1 MSAQAIFSVS
11 GLTKRFAEGEAEVL
25 VLKGIDLSM
34 TAGEMTA
41 LLGPSG
47 SGKSTLL
54 TILGTLMRASG
65 GTHEMLGVDLM
76 QASEAQRTEFRS
88 KHLGFVF
95 QFHHLLSDLSALE
108 NVMMPAASAAGRETR
123 AMRERAAE
131 LLDAVGLP
139 DRRSYRPSAM
149 SGGQRQR
156 VAVARAL
163 INNPALVLAD
173 EPTGNLDRQS
183 ADQVMDLI
191 RSINQTMATS
201 FLISTHDEHIA
212 AQCPRRIELLD
223 GRICRTQEQPAH
235 SESKESI
242 V

>member
-1 MSAQAIFSVS
+1 MTSSPVFAVTN
-11 GLTKRFAEGEAEVL
+11 LTKSFGEGEATTV
-25 VLKGIDLSM
+25 VLKGIDLAM
-34 TAGEMTA
+34 ERGEVAA

-65 GTHEMLGVDLM
+65 GTHMMLGTDLM
-76 QASEAQRTEFRS
+76 CASDAERTAFRS
-88 KHLGFVF
+88 RHLGFVF
-95 QFHHLLSDLSALE
+95 QFHHLLPDLSALE
-108 NVMMPAASAAGRETR
+108 NVMMPAAAAAGRETR
-123 AMRERAAE
+123 AMRSRATE
-131 LLDAVGLP
+131 LLDAVGLAH
-139 DRRSYRPSAM
+139 RRDYRPAAM

-183 ADQVMDLI
+183 AEQVMALL
-191 RSINQTMATS
+191 RTINQSMGTS
-201 FLISTHDEHIA
+201 FLISTHDEMIA

-223 GRICRTQEQPAH
+223 GRILR
-235 SESKESI
+235 S
-242 V
+242 

>member
-1 MSAQAIFSVS
+1 MSAQTIFSVS
-11 GLTKRFAEGEAEVL
+11 GLTKRFAEGEAEAL

-34 TAGEMTA
+34 TVGEMTA

-47 SGKSTLL
+47 SGKSTML
-54 TILGTLMRASG
+54 TILGTLMRASE

-108 NVMMPAASAAGRETR
+108 NVMMPAASAVGRETPAMRQR
-123 AMRERAAE
+123 AME
-131 LLDAVGLP
+131 LLDAVGIP
-139 DRRSYRPSAM
+139 DRRNYRPSAM

-212 AQCPRRIELLD
+212 AQCSRRIELLD
-223 GRICRTQEQPAH
+223 GRIIR
-235 SESKESI
+235 S
-242 V
+242 

>member
-1 MSAQAIFSVS
+1 MSAEPILAVRD
-11 GLTKRFAEGEAEVL
+11 LTKSFGEGEAQAL
-25 VLKGIDLSM
+25 VLKGIDL
-34 TAGEMTA
+34 AIKPGEMAA

-54 TILGTLMRASG
+54 TILGTLMRASSG
-65 GTHEMLGVDLM
+65 SHEMLGTDLM
-76 QASEAQRTEFRS
+76 HASDAERTAFRS
-88 KHLGFVF
+88 RHLGFVF
-95 QFHHLLSDLSALE
+95 QFHHLLPDLTALE
-108 NVMMPAASAAGRETR
+108 NVMMPAAASAGRENR
-123 AMRERAAE
+123 AMRSRAAE
-131 LLDAVGLP
+131 LLDAVGLA
-139 DRRSYRPSAM
+139 DRRDYRPAAM

-163 INNPALVLAD
+163 INNPVLVLAD

-191 RSINQTMATS
+191 RSINQAMSTS

-223 GRICRTQEQPAH
+223 GRIVR
-235 SESKESI
+235 S
-242 V
+242 

>member
-1 MSAQAIFSVS
+1 MSGETIFSVS
-11 GLTKRFAEGEAEVL
+11 NLTKSFGEGEAEVL
-25 VLKGIDLSM
+25 VLKAINLSM
-34 TAGEMTA
+34 ASGEMAA

-65 GTHEMLGVDLM
+65 GTHSMLGVDLM

-95 QFHHLLSDLSALE
+95 QFHHLLPDLSALE

-123 AMRERAAE
+123 AIRQRATE
-131 LLDAVGLP
+131 LLDAVGLS
-139 DRRSYRPSAM
+139 DHRDYRPSAM

-156 VAVARAL
+156 AAVARAL
-163 INNPALVLAD
+163 INNPVLVLAD
-173 EPTGNLDRQS
+173 EPTGNLDRKS
-183 ADQVMDLI
+183 ADQVMDLL
-191 RSINQTMATS
+191 RSINQTMTTS

-223 GRICRTQEQPAH
+223 GRIVR
-235 SESKESI
+235 S
-242 V
+242 

>member
-1 MSAQAIFSVS
+1 MSAEPILSVS
-11 GLTKRFAEGEAEVL
+11 GLTKRFGEGEAETL

-34 TAGEMTA
+34 VAGEMAA

-76 QASEAQRTEFRS
+76 QASEARRTEFRS

-108 NVMMPAASAAGRETR
+108 NVMMPAASAVGRETR
-123 AMRERAAE
+123 AMRERAME
-131 LLDAVGLP
+131 LLDAVGLA
-139 DRRSYRPSAM
+139 DHRDYRPSAM

-173 EPTGNLDRQS
+173 EPTGNLDRHS

-212 AQCPRRIELLD
+212 SQCPRRIELLD
-223 GRICRTQEQPAH
+223 GQIMR
-235 SESKESI
+235 S
-242 V
+242 

>member
-1 MSAQAIFSVS
+1 MSAQAILSVS

-108 NVMMPAASAAGRETR
+108 NVMMPAASAAGRETP
-123 AMRERAAE
+123 AMRERATE

-139 DRRSYRPSAM
+139 DRRNYRPSAM

-163 INNPALVLAD
+163 INNPVLVLAD

-191 RSINQTMATS
+191 RSINQAMATS

-212 AQCPRRIELLD
+212 AQCSRRIELLD
-223 GRICRTQEQPAH
+223 GRIIR
-235 SESKESI
+235 S
-242 V
+242 

>member
-95 QFHHLLSDLSALE
+95 QFHHLLPDLSALE
-108 NVMMPAASAAGRETR
+108 NVMMPAASAAGRETS
-123 AMRERAAE
+123 AMRERAME

-139 DRRSYRPSAM
+139 DRRNYRPSAM

-163 INNPALVLAD
+163 INNPVLVLAD

-212 AQCPRRIELLD
+212 AQCSRRIELLD
-223 GRICRTQEQPAH
+223 GRIIR
-235 SESKESI
+235 S
-242 V
+242 

>member
-1 MSAQAIFSVS
+1 MTNNQILTVS
-11 GLTKRFAEGEAEVL
+11 GLTKVFGEGEAKTV
-25 VLKGIDLSM
+25 VLKGVDLSIM
-34 TAGEMTA
+34 SSEMAA

-54 TILGTLMRASG
+54 NILGTLMRASG
-65 GTHEMLGVDLM
+65 GSHEMLGVDLM
-76 QASEAQRTEFRS
+76 QATEAKRTEFRS

-95 QFHHLLSDLSALE
+95 QFHHLLPDLTALE

-123 AMRERAAE
+123 IMRERAIE
-131 LLDAVGLP
+131 LLDAVGLA
-139 DRRSYRPSAM
+139 DRREYRPAAM

-163 INNPALVLAD
+163 INNPVLVLAD

-212 AQCPRRIELLD
+212 AQCPHRIELLD
-223 GRICRTQEQPAH
+223 GRIVR
-235 SESKESI
+235 S
-242 V
+242 

>member
-1 MSAQAIFSVS
+1 MSAEPILSVS
-11 GLTKRFAEGEAEVL
+11 GLTKSFDDGKVETL
-25 VLKGIDLSM
+25 VLKGIDLSIA
-34 TAGEMTA
+34 AGEMAA

-54 TILGTLMRASG
+54 TILGTLMRASSG
-65 GTHEMLGVDLM
+65 AHEMLGVDLM

-123 AMRERAAE
+123 AMRGRATE
-131 LLDAVGLP
+131 LLDAVGLS
-139 DRRSYRPSAM
+139 DRRNFRPSAL

-163 INNPALVLAD
+163 INSPVLVLAD

-183 ADQVMDLI
+183 ADQVMELLLT
-191 RSINQTMATS
+191 INQTMATS

-212 AQCPRRIELLD
+212 AQCPHRIELLD
-223 GRICRTQEQPAH
+223 GRIVPSDASHLAT
-235 SESKESI
+235 
-242 V
+242 

>member
-1 MSAQAIFSVS
+1 MTGEQILSVS
-11 GLTKRFAEGEAEVL
+11 GLTKVFGEGEAKTI
-25 VLKGIDLSM
+25 VLKGVDLSM
-34 TAGEMTA
+34 QSGEMAA

-54 TILGTLMRASG
+54 NILGTLMRASG
-65 GTHEMLGVDLM
+65 GSHEMLDVDLM
-76 QASEAQRTEFRS
+76 QATEAKRTEFRS

-95 QFHHLLSDLSALE
+95 QFHHLLPDLTALE

-123 AMRERAAE
+123 PMRERAAE
-131 LLDAVGLP
+131 LLDAVGLA
-139 DRRSYRPSAM
+139 DRRDYRPTAM

-173 EPTGNLDRQS
+173 EPTGNLDRES

-212 AQCPRRIELLD
+212 AQCPRRIELSD
-223 GRICRTQEQPAH
+223 GRIAR
-235 SESKESI
+235 S
-242 V
+242 

>member
-1 MSAQAIFSVS
+1 MTAGPIFSVH
-11 GLTKRFAEGEAEVL
+11 GLTKSFGEGDTQTL
-25 VLKGIDLSM
+25 VLKDINLSM
-34 TAGEMTA
+34 AAGEMAA

-54 TILGTLMRASG
+54 TILGTLMRPSG
-65 GTHEMLGVDLM
+65 GSHEMLDVDLV

-95 QFHHLLSDLSALE
+95 QFHHLLPDLSALE
-108 NVMMPAASAAGRETR
+108 NVMMPAAAAAGRETR
-123 AMRERAAE
+123 AMRERATE
-131 LLDAVGLP
+131 LLDAVGLS
-139 DRRSYRPSAM
+139 DRRDFRPSAM

-163 INNPALVLAD
+163 INNPVLVLAD

-191 RSINQTMATS
+191 RSINQSMDSS

-223 GRICRTQEQPAH
+223 GRIVR
-235 SESKESI
+235 S
-242 V
+242 

>member
-11 GLTKRFAEGEAEVL
+11 GLTKNFAEGEAEVL

-34 TAGEMTA
+34 AAGEMTA

-65 GTHEMLGVDLM
+65 GSHEMLGVDLM

-95 QFHHLLSDLSALE
+95 QFHHLLPDLSALE
-108 NVMMPAASAAGRETR
+108 NVMMPAAAAAGRETR
-123 AMRERAAE
+123 AMRERATE

-139 DRRSYRPSAM
+139 DRREYRPSAL

-163 INNPALVLAD
+163 INNPVLVLAD

-223 GRICRTQEQPAH
+223 GRITR
-235 SESKESI
+235 S
-242 V
+242 

>member
-1 MSAQAIFSVS
+1 MNGEQILSVT
-11 GLTKRFAEGEAEVL
+11 GLTKTFGEGEARTV
-25 VLKGIDLSM
+25 VLKGVDLSM
-34 TAGEMTA
+34 TSGEMAA

-54 TILGTLMRASG
+54 NILGTLMRASG
-65 GTHEMLGVDLM
+65 GSHEMLGEDLM
-76 QASEAQRTEFRS
+76 EATEARRTEFRS
-88 KHLGFVF
+88 RHLGFVF
-95 QFHHLLSDLSALE
+95 QFHHLLPDLTALE

-123 AMRERAAE
+123 LMRERATE
-131 LLDAVGLP
+131 LLDAVGLA
-139 DRRSYRPSAM
+139 DRRDYRPAAM

-163 INNPALVLAD
+163 INNPVLVLAD

-191 RSINQTMATS
+191 RSINRSMATS

-223 GRICRTQEQPAH
+223 GRIVR
-235 SESKESI
+235 S
-242 V
+242 

>member
-1 MSAQAIFSVS
+1 MTSAPVFAVTD
-11 GLTKRFAEGEAEVL
+11 LTKSFGEGEAATL
-25 VLKGIDLSM
+25 VLKGIDLAM
-34 TAGEMTA
+34 KRGEVAA

-65 GTHEMLGVDLM
+65 GTHMMLGADLM
-76 QASEAQRTEFRS
+76 HASDAERTAFRS
-88 KHLGFVF
+88 RHLGFVF
-95 QFHHLLSDLSALE
+95 QFHHLLPDLSALE
-108 NVMMPAASAAGRETR
+108 NVMMPAAAAAGRETR
-123 AMRERAAE
+123 AMRSRATE
-131 LLDAVGLP
+131 LLDAVGLAH
-139 DRRSYRPSAM
+139 RRDYRPAAM

-183 ADQVMDLI
+183 AEQVMALL
-191 RSINQTMATS
+191 RAINQSMGTS
-201 FLISTHDEHIA
+201 FLISTHDEMIA

-223 GRICRTQEQPAH
+223 GRILR
-235 SESKESI
+235 S
-242 V
+242 

>member
-11 GLTKRFAEGEAEVL
+11 GLTKSFDEGEAEVL

-65 GTHEMLGVDLM
+65 GTHEMLGVDMM

-123 AMRERAAE
+123 AMRERATE

-139 DRRSYRPSAM
+139 DRRNYRPSAM

-163 INNPALVLAD
+163 INNPVLVLAD

-191 RSINQTMATS
+191 RSINQTIATS

-212 AQCPRRIELLD
+212 AQCSRRIELLD
-223 GRICRTQEQPAH
+223 GRIIR
-235 SESKESI
+235 S
-242 V
+242 

>member
-11 GLTKRFAEGEAEVL
+11 DLTKNFAEGEAEVL

-34 TAGEMTA
+34 AAGEMTA

-108 NVMMPAASAAGRETR
+108 NVMMPAAAAAGRETR
-123 AMRERAAE
+123 AMRERATE

-139 DRRSYRPSAM
+139 DRRDCRPSAM

-223 GRICRTQEQPAH
+223 GRIIR
-235 SESKESI
+235 S
-242 V
+242 